1 MTGTDLASNAFHTV
15 LLVENEP
22 LIAMDL
28 EGMLLAA
35 GAAKVHHAISS
46 RDALDWLGASNADLA
61 ILDLFVSDGSSAP
74 VAERLRM
81 QGTPFMVYSGHTQD
95 SAPDIGQF
103 GDAVWLSKPCTQSEL
118 VAAVGRSLG
127 LSL

>member
-1 MTGTDLASNAFHTV
+1 MASNAFHTV

-28 EGMLLAA
+28 EGMLLSA
-35 GAAKVHHAISS
+35 GAANIHHAISS
-46 RDALDWLGASNADLA
+46 RDALDWLDGSKADLV
-61 ILDLFVSDGSSAP
+61 ILDLFVSDGSSIP
-74 VAERLRM
+74 VAERLRV
-81 QGTPFMVYSGHTQD
+81 QGTPFVVYSGHAHD
-95 SAPDIGQF
+95 SAPSAAAF
-103 GDAVWLSKPCTQSEL
+103 GNAVWLRKPCTQSEL